1 MSKKKFSF
9 LANANTY
16 DSKKQAS
23 GNVVSA
29 SSRDIAIIGLSSRF
43 PIADNYSDFWDML
56 SAEANCIRPFPAA
69 RKEDAEKYLKY
80 IRPTEQGFEFIEGA
94 YLDNV
99 DQFDYNFFRITPI
112 EARMMNPNQRIFLE
126 TAWECLEDG
135 GYGGEKIKGTDTG
148 VYVGY
153 IADSE
158 GSQYRQIVSD
168 TSKQHYSAG
177 VTGNLA
183 SIIPGRISYLL
194 DLKGPSLLVD
204 TACSSS
210 LVAIH
215 LACSALRNGE
225 CSMALAGGVRTTLL
239 PLDHQEKIGIE
250 SSDGRTRAFD
260 DSADGTGIGEGA
272 AAILLKPLDEALKDR
287 DHIYAVIK
295 GTAVNQD
302 GNSIGITAPNVTAQT
317 EVIVKAWKDAGIDP
331 ETISYIESHGTG
343 TNLGDPIEIEGINA
357 AFRKYTD
364 NKQFCGIGSLKS
376 NIGHLYDCAGIA
388 GMIKLVLSLQH
399 REIPASLH
407 FNTPNRNIDFL
418 GSPVYLV
425 NRKKKWD
432 KAFPLRAG
440 ISSFGFSGTNCHIVV
455 EEASP
460 VQVRPTKKATATEV
474 FIISAKSKRALAR
487 YIDRYYQFL
496 TDHEDTDLGNLCY
509 TANTGR
515 QFHSFRVAIVT
526 ESIVELREH
535 LNLLLM
541 GNFDVYRNG
550 DGPIFYGDKEGDETT
565 SDCDSDD
572 HVKLAHLFTQGKCV
586 RWHRLYNKEQRYTI
600 PLPTYP
606 FEQES
611 CWINIPDAF
620 LAPSDTVKGFSLE
633 GKENSEDYSETE
645 YLLGQIW
652 SEELGYSSINIHRS
666 LYEMGGDSIL
676 ATKFV
681 NRYNRTCSS
690 PITIADVLK
699 WQTVKELAYF
709 IDQRELSEKK
719 NQNAY
724 KIELLPQQEYY
735 PISSAQKR
743 IYILQQLLDRETSY
757 NMPFSIR
764 VEGIIDYTRFED
776 ALLQLINRHEVFRTS
791 FHNVDGELVQRI
803 SNHTPFTLH
812 HQRTTLEELPKCVQS
827 FILPFELDKSPLIR
841 ANLYRINAETHV
853 LLIDMHHIISD
864 GTSLSI
870 LLQDFIQFYN
880 KLKPD
885 FLHIQYKD
893 YAGWHNRFLQS
904 DEMEAMRQY
913 WLDRYKGTVPM
924 LYVPTDFPRPS
935 IKSNEGNIIEFSA
948 DQQLFG
954 NINRLCGETQ
964 STLFMILL
972 SAYYLLLFKYSGQED
987 IVVGSPISGRR
998 NADTEKIV
1006 GMFVNML
1013 ALRNFPG
1020 DNKSIACFI
1029 EEVKETA
1036 LCGYQNQDFQFE
1048 DLIDQLGLPR
1058 SVNRHPL
1065 FDVVFALQDG
1075 SMTSVQCGDLKLS
1088 SNNINPNSKFDFTLQ
1103 AFASDK
1109 DILFTFEYSTQ
1120 LFQEETIRNM
1130 AKNYL
1135 LLLAQMT
1142 QDRNQLI
1149 KELEIKRVNQTES
1162 AKVFQEM
1169 DFNF

>member
-1 MSKKKFSF
+1 MSKKFSF
-9 LANANTY
+9 LASTNTY
-16 DSKKQAS
+16 DFKQQNS
-23 GNVVSA
+23 GHVVSA
-29 SSRDIAIIGLSSRF
+29 SSRDIAIIGLASRF
-43 PIADNYSDFWDML
+43 PFADNYSEFWDVL

-69 RKEDAEKYLKY
+69 RKEDAEKYLKS
-80 IRPTEQGFEFIEGA
+80 IRPAEQSFDFIEGA
-94 YLDNV
+94 YLDKV
-99 DQFDYNFFRITPI
+99 DQFDYSFFRITPI
-112 EARMMNPNQRIFLE
+112 EANMMNPNQRIFLE
-126 TAWECLEDG
+126 TVWECLEDG
-135 GYGGEKIKGTDTG
+135 GYGVEKIKGTDTG

-168 TSKQHYSAG
+168 TSKQHYAAG

-183 SIIPGRISYLL
+183 SIIPSRISYLL

-215 LACSALRNGE
+215 LACSAIRSGE

-239 PLDHQEKIGIE
+239 PLDLQEKIGIE

-260 DSADGTGIGEGA
+260 DSADGTGIGEGS

-302 GNSIGITAPNVTAQT
+302 GASIGITAPNVTAQT

-343 TNLGDPIEIEGINA
+343 TNLGDPIEINGISA

-388 GMIKLVLSLQH
+388 GMVKLILSLKH

-407 FNTPNRNIDFL
+407 FNTPNRKIDFL
-418 GSPVYLV
+418 NSPVYLV
-425 NRKKKWD
+425 NHKKKWE

-440 ISSFGFSGTNCHIVV
+440 ISSFGFSGTNCHIIV
-455 EEASP
+455 EEAP
-460 VQVRPTKKATATEV
+460 RVREHPTEKETAPEV
-474 FIISAKSKRALAR
+474 FIISANSKKALVR

-496 TDHEDTDLGNLCY
+496 TDHEDIDLRNLCY

-515 QFHSFRVAIVT
+515 QIYSFRVAIVI
-526 ESIVELREH
+526 ESIVELRDY

-541 GNFDVYRNG
+541 GDLDAYRNG
-550 DGPIFYGDKEGDETT
+550 KGPIFYGDMGSNKNT
-565 SDCDSDD
+565 SEFVSDNL
-572 HVKLAHLFTQGKCV
+572 VNLAHAFTQGESV
-586 RWHRLYNKEQRYTI
+586 RWHRLYNKEQRYSI

-606 FEQES
+606 FEQER
-611 CWINIPDAF
+611 CWISIIPDSSHD
-620 LAPSDTVKGFSLE
+620 PSDTLRGFSLE
-633 GKENSEDYSETE
+633 GKENSEAYSETE
-645 YLLGQIW
+645 YLLGEIW
-652 SEELGYSSINIHRS
+652 SEELGYSTINIHRS

-676 ATKFV
+676 ATKIV
-681 NRYNRTCSS
+681 NRYNRTCSY
-690 PITIADVLK
+690 PITITDVLK
-699 WQTVKELAYF
+699 WQTIKELAYF
-709 IDQRELSEKK
+709 IEHKEPSEGE
-719 NQNAY
+719 NQSVY
-724 KIELLPQQEYY
+724 KIEALPPEEYY

-743 IYILQQLLDRETSY
+743 IYILQQLIDRETSY

-764 VEGIIDYTRFED
+764 VEGPIDYTRFED
-776 ALLQLINRHEVFRTS
+776 AVLQLINRHEVFRTS
-791 FHNVDGELVQRI
+791 FHNIAGEIVQRVSSHI
-803 SNHTPFTLH
+803 LFTLH
-812 HQRTTLEELPKCVQS
+812 HQPATLEQLPKYIQN
-827 FILPFELDKSPLIR
+827 FILPFKLDKSPLIR

-880 KLKPD
+880 KIQPD

-904 DEMEAMRQY
+904 REMEEMRQY
-913 WLDRYKGTVPM
+913 WLDRYSLTIPT

-935 IKSNEGNIIEFSA
+935 IKSNEGNVIEFFA
-948 DQQLFG
+948 DQQLFE
-954 NINRLCGETQ
+954 NINRLCMETQ

-987 IVVGSPISGRR
+987 IIVGSPISGRR
-998 NADTEKIV
+998 SADTEKIV

-1020 DNKSIACFI
+1020 THKKITCFI
-1029 EEVKETA
+1029 EEVKESA
-1036 LCGYQNQDFQFE
+1036 LSGYQNQDFQFE

-1075 SMTSVQCGDLKLS
+1075 SMASIQCGELNLS
-1088 SNNINPNSKFDFTLQ
+1088 SYNINPNSKFDFTLQ
-1103 AFASDK
+1103 AFARDN

-1120 LFQEETIRNM
+1120 LFQEETIRSM
-1130 AKNYL
+1130 AENYL
-1135 LLLAQMT
+1135 WLLTQMT

-1149 KELEIKRVNQTES
+1149 KELEIKRVHPNDS